1 MVPPLAVLG
10 CDSET
15 PLVADK
21 STHQKDLGLISD
33 TFEYTTEQVERYV
46 IDPELSRAIAWK
58 YDKRILPA
66 IFFMYLFASLDR
78 GNLGN
83 AKTGTL
89 EKDLHMKGNQYN
101 NVITITTAAYSA
113 FCIFGGLLTRR
124 FGPTRMLP
132 LYMLCCGSMS
142 VLNAAARNYNDI
154 MVIRFFLGMFE
165 GLFASSVIVYLA
177 SIYTRGEL
185 GKRMA
190 IWYSASAVSGAF
202 SGLLAYGVFQAH
214 AALAGWKIL
223 LMIQGGMTIVAA
235 LLAAWM
241 LPNGPQHAVFLSPL
255 EKEVAVIR
263 LLKDTSKHIDA
274 LFRCSEFFAPLHE
287 WKFYVLAAFAV
298 CYGTSSITA
307 NTFLPQ
313 IIQRFNLGTLK
324 TNLYTVAPN
333 IAATL
338 FLWACAW
345 ASDRTRQRSFFL
357 ILSMSLS
364 LVGYVILAALPIS
377 ALGTAYFACFLI
389 SMGSFVPSP
398 IFHSWHNN
406 NEPSENGRAFRTGFY
421 VLAGNSGG
429 LVSANIFLD
438 SDAPKYMH
446 ALIISASL
454 QLVGMCLLL
463 GIRTHMVLEN
473 RRRNRE
479 QGVKWTNRDV
489 PTADLK
495 EGPDSPG
502 FRYFL

>member
-1 MVPPLAVLG
+1 
-10 CDSET
+10 
-15 PLVADK
+15 
-21 STHQKDLGLISD
+21 
-33 TFEYTTEQVERYV
+33 FEYTTEQVERYV

-66 IFFMYLFASLDR
+66 IFFMCKFHLFACVCHQYSR
-78 GNLGN
+78 SSQ
-83 AKTGTL
+83 TGTL

-132 LYMLCCGSMS
+132 LYMLGCGSMS
-142 VLNAAARNYNDI
+142 VLNAAARNYKDI
-154 MVIRFFLGMFE
+154 MVIRFFLGMAE
-165 GLFASSVIVYLA
+165 GLFMSSGVVYLA

-202 SGLLAYGVFQAH
+202 SGLLAYGVFH
-214 AALAGWKIL
+214 IHSALAGWKIL

-235 LLAAWM
+235 LLAAWV
-241 LPNGPQHAVFLSPL
+241 LPNGPQHAVFLTPL
-255 EKEVAVIR
+255 EKEVAVMR
-263 LLKDTSKHIDA
+263 YASKHIDA
-274 LFRCSEFFAPLHE
+274 PFSCSEFFAPLYE
-287 WKFYVLAAFAV
+287 WKFYVLAAFGV

-313 IIQRFNLGTLK
+313 IIQRFNFGTVK

-345 ASDRTRQRSFFL
+345 ASDRARQRSFFV

-364 LVGYVILAALPIS
+364 LVGYVVLAALPIS
-377 ALGTAYFACFLI
+377 ALGAAYFACFLI

-398 IFHSWHNN
+398 LFHSWHNN
-406 NEPSENGRAFRTGFY
+406 NEPSENGRAFRAGFY
-421 VLAGNSGG
+421 VLTGNSGG

-454 QLVGMCLLL
+454 QLIGMCLVL